1 MSLNLF
7 VGLDVDETKHQSVGA
22 AFEFFADLENPGGH
36 FSWSKCL
43 CEQHRIKTPDES
55 FWSDQ
60 RGQLLEGLNSTLN
73 RWDVRLKI
81 FLLIVIQCE
90 LKIVMNP
97 AASSSGR
104 YRIKG
109 FGFLLQK
116 TMTFV
121 FSKET

>member
-97 AASSSGR
+97 GSIELRKVPDSCSR
-104 YRIKG
+104 KR
-109 FGFLLQK
+109 
-116 TMTFV
+116 
-121 FSKET
+121 